1 MKYLE
6 SYKVFEKSIG
16 VQNIYKKHYS
26 DIKHELFLQLLDLDP
41 TSNTHYLKS
50 GKMGKYSKWILR
62 EYRKGHFD
70 SYVKDDDIKSLK
82 FLREELKLVGT
93 SWLKKRMGKT
103 IDVLKYSYP
112 DLTNL
117 LSSYLDQY
125 RKETIFDDKD
135 VDIEYDLLF
144 EADKWMI
151 FVPLN
156 WQTSQYLC
164 GKDSQW
170 CSNTQSGWVYTK
182 GEGNILYRFIPKG
195 YGSKMRLTWMN
206 DKSKYNWA
214 FAYTKSVYHLRGD
227 GNPFENDYIGD
238 IGGKNLATLSPS
250 EIKELSGK
258 DIHNELVMQISNIHP
273 DAKKEVINYH
283 KKVKLMDHQL

>member
-1 MKYLE
+1 MKFLDR
-6 SYKVFEKSIG
+6 YKVFEKSIG
-16 VQNIYKKHYS
+16 MKTIYDKYYS
-26 DIKHELFLQLLDLDP
+26 DIKYELFGELINLDP
-41 TSNTHYLKS
+41 TTKYNKYRNDSTKN
-50 GKMGKYSKWILR
+50 KMGKYSKWILR
-62 EYRKGHFD
+62 EFRNGHFD
-70 SYVKDDDIKSLK
+70 SHIKEDDVKGLK
-82 FLREELKLVGT
+82 FLREELKLIGT
-93 SWLKKRMGKT
+93 SWLNKRMGKP

-112 DLTNL
+112 ELTNL
-117 LSSYLDQY
+117 LSSYMDQY
-125 RKETIFDDKD
+125 KKETLFDKAD
-135 VDIEYDLLF
+135 VGIEYDLLF
-144 EADKWMI
+144 EDDKWMI

-227 GNPFENDYIGD
+227 GNPFENGD
-238 IGGKNLATLSPS
+238 DVYYEN
-250 EIKELSGK
+250 
-258 DIHNELVMQISNIHP
+258 DIDTHNELSKQISNIHP